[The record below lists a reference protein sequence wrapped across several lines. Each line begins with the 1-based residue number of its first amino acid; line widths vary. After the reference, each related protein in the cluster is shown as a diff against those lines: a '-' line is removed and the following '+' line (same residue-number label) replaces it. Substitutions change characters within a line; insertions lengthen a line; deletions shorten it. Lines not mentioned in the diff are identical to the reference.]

1 MNKATTP
8 PTRSKE
14 LQRRINNALAVCNE
28 FVAQEVAEQ
37 AAEDGVK
44 IRRMTRATS
53 PACVRRIALNYAADT
68 KYHSFRRVASSFLEA
83 VEINALNFIK
93 DRINRHPSRGV
104 TLQ

>member
-8 PTRSKE
+8 PKRSKE
-14 LQRRINNALAVCNE
+14 LQRRINNALDVCNQ
-28 FVAQEVAEQ
+28 FVAQEIGEQ

-68 KYHSFRRVASSFLEA
+68 RYHKFNRVSSSFLEA
-83 VEINALNFIK
+83 VEVNALNFIK
-93 DRINRHPSRGV
+93 DRINRHPGRGV